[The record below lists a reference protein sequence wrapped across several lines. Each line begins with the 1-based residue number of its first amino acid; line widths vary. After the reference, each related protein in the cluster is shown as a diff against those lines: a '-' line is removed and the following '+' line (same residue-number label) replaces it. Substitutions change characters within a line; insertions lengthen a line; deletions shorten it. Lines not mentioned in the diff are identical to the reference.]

1 MLDEGVIENVQ
12 RSHGFILLYPVQVT
26 WFDRDSA

>member
-1 MLDEGVIENVQ
+1 VIEYVQ

-26 WFDRDSA
+26 WFDRD